1 MHICILNFSASGESV
16 NKHHKPAQERFK
28 DLLVPLLPK
37 SEWTTINCL
46 GDDLTFNTHEYDAYL
61 ITGGKYSVFEDLDW
75 QYNLFNFIQ
84 NIYSANIPLVG
95 ICYGHQAI
103 AHTLGG
109 HVERFSN
116 GWSTGVTTV
125 NVIEKP
131 DWLEPILESV
141 NLLSM
146 HQDQVTK
153 IPTLATRFLGNH
165 FCHFSGFY
173 IDDRILAIQQHP
185 EFTPELCRDLIIK
198 RKDRIG
204 NNYSEALDS
213 LNTIHQGKIVGQWIA
228 KFIKLDKRN

>member
-1 MHICILNFSASGESV
+1 MKICILHIGTNDV
-16 NKHHKPAQERFK
+16 NSKSIHKSSPERFIN
-28 DLLVPLLPK
+28 LLDPFLK
-37 SEWTTINCL
+37 ESSWTTINCL
-46 GDDLTFNTHEYDAYL
+46 EDDLPKEVSNYGAYL

-84 NIYSANIPLVG
+84 NIYSANIPLIG

-109 HVERFSN
+109 HVERFNN

-125 NVIEKP
+125 NVIETP

-173 IDDRILAIQQHP
+173 IDD
-185 EFTPELCRDLIIK
+185 
-198 RKDRIG
+198 
-204 NNYSEALDS
+204 
-213 LNTIHQGKIVGQWIA
+213 
-228 KFIKLDKRN
+228 